1 MFGVRGFD
9 QQYVAYRLAELLTEV
24 EGLRA
29 LLYRATW
36 EMVGGTDVTLLTVRF
51 VICYM
56 FCAVK
61 PLLHAFVEYGETEG
75 WPSGKTSD

>member
-1 MFGVRGFD
+1 MFGLREFD

-36 EMVGGTDVTLLTVRF
+36 EMISGSDVTLLTSMAKLKAGRVARQ
-51 VICYM
+51 VTDGCLQLWGGNG
-56 FCAVK
+56 FC
-61 PLLHAFVEYGETEG
+61 
-75 WPSGKTSD
+75 W